1 MVQDYNGTTVV
12 DAAGEPIGT
21 VERSYV
27 DDAGTVR
34 VVRVKL
40 GKLFAKHRLV
50 PVDAARRETDR
61 LSIPYTK
68 QMVEDSPDV
77 DADNTLEPEGLERVR
92 TYYAGSAPRQSSR
105 APDEEQAEER
115 NPVAEERRA
124 VVREVPPASGRGAA
138 VSTVDDA
145 GEVGRIRDRGDV
157 IEIPIVEEELVKRP
171 VVKEILRV
179 KKSTITEHQDVT
191 EDLRKEEV
199 EIDQEG
205 DVAIRTDE
213 QRRS

>member
-1 MVQDYNGTTVV
+1 MVQDYNGAAVV
-12 DAAGEPIGT
+12 DATGEEIGT
-21 VERSYV
+21 VERSYL

-34 VVRVKL
+34 VVRVKM
-40 GKLFAKHRLV
+40 GRLFAKHRLV
-50 PVDAARRETDR
+50 PMDAARREADR

-77 DADNTLEPEGLERVR
+77 DADDTLEHEGLERVR
-92 TYYAGSAPRQSSR
+92 TYYAGSAPRQSAH

-115 NPVAEERRA
+115 SARAEERRA
-124 VVREVPPASGRGAA
+124 VVQEVPPASGRDAA
-138 VSTVDDA
+138 VSAQNDA
-145 GEVGRIRDRGDV
+145 DEVGRIRDRGDV

-191 EDLRKEEV
+191 ADLRKEEV

-205 DVAIRTDE
+205 DVEIRTDE